1 MQDAFAE
8 LDHAE
13 TVGEVEEQCI
23 TPATPCSPCVAV
35 VDGRL
40 RAFPVPRGSS
50 SQEEVTNTLSQAS
63 VEADTAYYHAN
74 DYDYDNWELPEKY
87 HGPMP
92 QWVRRESSGLDNRWD
107 GFKIF
112 VGDLDSREQ
121 GKMIPGWLSET
132 MEDYGTMMDWNAY
145 TRISDINITRPAEDS
160 KSGNWKASCY
170 HGLHGFVGSCQHV
183 CS

>member
-8 LDHAE
+8 LDQAE

-23 TPATPCSPCVAV
+23 TPATPCSPGVAL

-40 RAFPVPRGSS
+40 KAITVPRGSS

-63 VEADTAYYHAN
+63 VEADTPYCHAN
-74 DYDYDNWELPEKY
+74 VDDDYDSWHLPEKY

-92 QWVRRESSGLDNRWD
+92 QWVRRESSGLDTRWH
-107 GFKIF
+107 GYKIF

-121 GKMIPGWLSET
+121 GQQIGEWLRVSMVDE
-132 MEDYGTMMDWNAY
+132 GLSMDWTAY
-145 TRISDINITRPAEDS
+145 GMISDINVIPPAQDS
-160 KSGNWKASCY
+160 MSGNWKAFCY
-170 HGLHGFVGSCQHV
+170 HGIMDSME
-183 CS
+183 S